1 MDELQR
7 FIARSCRDLL
17 VPVVRLLL
25 KSGIS
30 WKTFSDVARQA
41 FVEVATREFGTDGRP
56 ANTSR
61 VATLTGIT
69 RREVRRQ
76 QDLLA
81 TDSRTANGLLSPAAR
96 VLSAWHRD
104 PDFVGA
110 HRRPRELPLEGPSP
124 NLAELVR
131 RHVGGQTS
139 VSALLK
145 ELQNIGAVV
154 QLADGRIR
162 VNKRAFVPGPTDPAQ
177 IRLWSNVLRDVGA
190 TLEYN
195 ITRAW
200 GRPARFE
207 RRALSLEVDR
217 AALPAFRQLLEVQ
230 GEAFLESIDDWLT
243 AHEVKGDAAADAIR
257 LGAGIYHIEDVRPRS
272 K

>member
-1 MDELQR
+1 MDDLQR
-7 FIARSCRDLL
+7 LIARSCNDLL
-17 VPVVRLLL
+17 LPVVRLLL
-25 KSGIS
+25 KSGIT
-30 WKTFSDVARQA
+30 WKTFCEVGRQA

-76 QDLLA
+76 QHLLA
-81 TDSRTANGLLSPAAR
+81 TDPGAANGLLSPAAR

-104 PDFVGA
+104 PEFIGPQ
-110 HRRPRELPLEGPSP
+110 RRPRDLPLEGHGAS
-124 NLAELVR
+124 LAELVR
-131 RHVGGQTS
+131 RYVGGETS
-139 VSALLK
+139 VTALLK
-145 ELQNIGAVV
+145 ELQTLGAVA

-162 VNKRAFVPGPTDPAQ
+162 VNKRAFVPGPMDPAQ
-177 IRLWSNVLRDVGA
+177 IRLWANVLRDVGT

-195 ITRAW
+195 VTRTR

-243 AHEVKGDAAADAIR
+243 AHEVQGDAAADAIR
-257 LGAGIYHIEDVRPRS
+257 LGVGIYHIEDARPKS